1 MSAEHALTEI
11 WYGKSSAAVW
21 LQPLASLYGAVT
33 ATRRLDRVSRLFW
46 PRPAEGAGLIAT
58 DLHLQVTVVRVG
70 DAA

>member
-33 ATRRLDRVSRLFW
+33 AVRRGLYRARLL
-46 PRPAEGAGLIAT
+46 PSY
-58 DLHLQVTVVRVG
+58 RVG
-70 DAA
+70 RPVIVVGNDHVHTPLD